1 MKFPTLWNLMECF
14 QATCSWI
21 ARKEG
26 VVKEQHRND
35 GILPKRIEDKLA
47 WRQET
52 HWQTHLKSLSY
63 LDFEALQSQQTS
75 NWSRASCKFFDNPNV
90 HVPIAIVPRI
100 EIEQLKNLQH
110 SQLAALPFLK
120 NMTHQTNSSPPFF
133 QLGPYIYTDKWTR
146 YWTWYPSDNAAWSPE
161 TPTPTC
167 ASWIIGTSSGATPR
181 ILGNRSLMRIFYWQK
196 NTSEG
201 CVANWSPMT
210 VKSKLRFFIIVCF
223 ETLFYS
229 KTAFL

>member
-1 MKFPTLWNLMECF
+1 MMFPTLWNLMECF

-21 ARKEG
+21 AGKEG

-52 HWQTHLKSLSY
+52 HGQTHLKSLSY

-75 NWSRASCKFFDNPNV
+75 NWSGASCKFFDNPNV

-120 NMTHQTNSSPPFF
+120 HDPPNKLIITIF
-133 QLGPYIYTDKWTR
+133 QLGPYTDKWTR

-167 ASWIIGTSSGATPR
+167 ASWIIGTSSVATPR
-181 ILGNRSLMRIFYWQK
+181 ILG
-196 NTSEG
+196 
-201 CVANWSPMT
+201 
-210 VKSKLRFFIIVCF
+210 KSVVD
-223 ETLFYS
+223 EN
-229 KTAFL
+229 FLLAKKHIRGLCCQLIPYDS

>member
-110 SQLAALPFLK
+110 SQLASLPFLK
-120 NMTHQTNSSPPFF
+120 HDPPNKLIIAIF
-133 QLGPYIYTDKWTR
+133 QLGPYTDKWTK
-146 YWTWYPSDNAAWSPE
+146 YWTWCPSDNAAWSPE

-167 ASWIIGTSSGATPR
+167 ASWIIGTSS
-181 ILGNRSLMRIFYWQK
+181 LGSQGFSGRQSLMRILFWQK